1 LGKERERDKMKTA
14 LYFVVLLICAGAIAY
29 ITHESIPNTA
39 ANTAAVTVM
48 VITGFASLIGIIAE
62 NLE

>member
-1 LGKERERDKMKTA
+1 MKTA